1 MSAKSRMGDPSSPGG
16 AVHAEPGAHRT
27 RPHPQTRT
35 VRAGGV
41 PIGDGGFVVLAG
53 PCSIESRPQFEAIA
67 SFVHEQ
73 GAAMLRGGIFKLR
86 TKPSSFQGLG
96 EEGYEIVR
104 AVREI
109 TGMPMVAEITDP
121 RQIDAL
127 SELVDVFQ
135 VGTRNMYNYA
145 LLKEL
150 GLLRKPVLLKR
161 GFSALLDEWLHAAEY
176 VLMGGNEDVILCERG
191 IRTFEPRMRNTLDLA
206 AVAWVKR
213 HSHLPVI
220 VDPSHGTGRPE
231 LIEPMTLAAAAAGAD
246 GVLIEVHP
254 EPENAL
260 SDGHQAVDFEGFGR
274 IMEKLRPLLTA
285 LGRSLTPSA

>member
-1 MSAKSRMGDPSSPGG
+1 MSAKSRIGES
-16 AVHAEPGAHRT
+16 VHVETTHRLRPEPAT
-27 RPHPQTRT
+27 RP
-35 VRAGGV
+35 VRVGPVA
-41 PIGDGGFVVLAG
+41 IGDGGFVVLAG
-53 PCSIESRPQFEAIA
+53 PCSIESRAQFEAIA
-67 SFVHEQ
+67 TFVHGQ

-96 EEGYEIVR
+96 EEGYDIVR

-121 RQIDAL
+121 RQIERL
-127 SELVDVFQ
+127 SEIVDVFQ

-150 GLLRKPVLLKR
+150 GRLRKPVLLKR

-176 VLMGGNEDVILCERG
+176 VLIGGNEDVILCERG

-213 HSHLPVI
+213 HSELPVI

-254 EPENAL
+254 RPSEAL
-260 SDGHQAVDFEGFGR
+260 SDGHQAVDFEHFTGR
-274 IMEKLRPLLTA
+274 MERLLPLLAA
-285 LGRSLTPSA
+285 LGRSL